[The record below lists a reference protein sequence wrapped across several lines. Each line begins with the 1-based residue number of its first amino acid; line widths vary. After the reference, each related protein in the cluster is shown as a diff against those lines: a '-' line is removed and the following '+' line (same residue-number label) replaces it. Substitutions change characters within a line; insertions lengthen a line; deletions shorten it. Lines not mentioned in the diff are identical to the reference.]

1 MIHSVTNLHG
11 TNLTSCCWLCR
22 WTVPWLSGAFYAVR
36 ETFLLV
42 VRAPFRILHPCIRIC
57 LRCVQYVTVAATPCV
72 DSCHY
77 LGSSLTGFDYSY
89 LLDSY
94 WILPGGNGDQCTF
107 LQSACL
113 SVSAPLACKCIL
125 YALCSLPLARCSRPL
140 PHGLRG
146 ALLLLRGLRRAWL
159 QLALL
164 TSPRLRTLRLP
175 GRRRFRRRLPRFP
188 ARARAVGHEVVL
200 VSRPAVRA
208 HTHATTVHTPK
219 PSLLALLLLDMRS
232 VHPPGHRLQLVC
244 G

>member
-113 SVSAPLACKCIL
+113 SVSAPLACKCIYMHCAPCHL
-125 YALCSLPLARCSRPL
+125 RVAHARCRMVLGAPFFFFVVFAALGSSWRCLPRP
-140 PHGLRG
+140 GFARFGFQAGGVFAGVCRG
-146 ALLLLRGLRRAWL
+146 FRPA
-159 QLALL
+159 
-164 TSPRLRTLRLP
+164 P
-175 GRRRFRRRLPRFP
+175 GRW
-188 ARARAVGHEVVL
+188 GTK
-200 VSRPAVRA
+200 S
-208 HTHATTVHTPK
+208 
-219 PSLLALLLLDMRS
+219 
-232 VHPPGHRLQLVC
+232 C
-244 G
+244 W